1 MSKPAIT
8 HREAAK
14 QALCYLAGIKNI
26 GLIFGAKPLDNAVH
40 GYTDF
45 NFTINAD
52 N

>member
-14 QALCYLAGIKNI
+14 QALRYLAGTKNI
-26 GLIFGAKPLDNAVH
+26 GLIFGAKPSNTTLH
-40 GYTDF
+40 EYTDS
-45 NFTINAD
+45 NFAVDVD